1 MIEMITY
8 IKLHILSLEQDM
20 EKYYSED
27 DVGYIEINAALDTSR
42 HLLSVAEGMFSKNDG
57 LKLLA
62 TLVVDISK
70 IIFSVGWFC
79 VLVILFMEAAGWI

>member
-27 DVGYIEINAALDTSR
+27 DVGYTEINAALDTSR
-42 HLLSVAEGMFSKNDG
+42 QLLSVAEGILSKNDG
-57 LKLLA
+57 N
-62 TLVVDISK
+62 
-70 IIFSVGWFC
+70 
-79 VLVILFMEAAGWI
+79 